1 MAPLSPASQ
10 KAIARLRAYRPP
22 PTTYDTVPLTRR
34 AAVLLLLFADRRG
47 DLRVILTIRA
57 NTLKS
62 YPGQAAL
69 PGGKADSLSET
80 PFETARREANE
91 EIGLPNI
98 NEKFPSPFWV
108 EHLCELPANLA
119 RTELVVRPCV
129 ALLHSYNEETGED
142 ADPEEAFMPQL
153 DAKEVAAVF
162 TGPFH
167 NFLKMRDEPRGAED
181 HDLPGDP
188 TDWYDG
194 TWTNWNT
201 TWWRMHHFFVPI
213 TNQKVT
219 RPRSKGKDQD
229 TAIAQLEKDEVSMG
243 LHRYRVFGMTA
254 RILVDAAR
262 LAYDEEPEFEHNS
275 HFGDEEMID
284 KLRRIGRF
292 SEVVNRSDELTH
304 EVFEKA
310 SKLT

>member
-1 MAPLSPASQ
+1 MAPLSPTSKQ
-10 KAIARLRAYRPP
+10 AIERLRRYVPP
-22 PTTYDTVPLTRR
+22 PTTYDSVPLSRQ

-47 DLRVILTIRA
+47 DLRVILTIRS

-69 PGGKADSLSET
+69 PGGKADSFSET
-80 PFETARREANE
+80 PFETARREAFE

-98 NEKFPSPFWV
+98 DQKFPSPFWV
-108 EHLCELPANLA
+108 EHLCEMPANLA

-129 ALLHSYNEETGED
+129 ALLHSYNEATGED

-162 TGPFH
+162 SAPFH
-167 NFLKMRDEPRGAED
+167 NFLMIRDEPRGED
-181 HDLPGDP
+181 DFNLPGDP
-188 TDWYDG
+188 TEWYEG

-213 TNQKVT
+213 TNQRVT
-219 RPRSKGKDQD
+219 KSRRKSIDQD
-229 TAIAQLEKDEVSMG
+229 AAVEELEKQEMSMG
-243 LHRYRVFGMTA
+243 LTRYRVFGMTA
-254 RILVDAAR
+254 RIVVDAAR
-262 LAYDEEPEFEHNS
+262 VAYAEEPQFEHNS
-275 HFGDEEMID
+275 HFGDEDMIAR
-284 KLRRIGRF
+284 LRKIGRF
-292 SEVVNRSDELTH
+292 KETRDPEDELTT
-304 EVFEKA
+304 EIFEKA